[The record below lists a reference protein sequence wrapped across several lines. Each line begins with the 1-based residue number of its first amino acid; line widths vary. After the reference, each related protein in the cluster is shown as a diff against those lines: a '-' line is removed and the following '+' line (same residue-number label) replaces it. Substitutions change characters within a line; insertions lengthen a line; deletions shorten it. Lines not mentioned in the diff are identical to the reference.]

1 MTGIVDL
8 TKEATREAVKWYF
21 APVVALAR
29 RMRRRSI
36 AEKPAGDQATRPV
49 RDPEVEP
56 SKAQAPTAPLWR
68 VDISPSFEDSAKAIH
83 LSPELARTLT
93 LLIVRLSRS
102 AEAVS
107 PIPGTNVRVLSSG
120 RRIILS
126 DGTELAPLAVFY
138 SLSADQSSVHVL
150 DVMPMDAEDVR
161 VPESTLSELLA
172 ESVGDLR
179 SAPAHR
185 WVEGSYAT
193 SVTIG
198 AGFSPT
204 DAQLVQRSTGG
215 TLADIVAAT
224 ASQTAA

>member
-8 TKEATREAVKWYF
+8 TKEAAREGVQWYF

-29 RMRRRSI
+29 RVRRGSN
-36 AEKPAGDQATRPV
+36 AEKPASDRTTQAPH
-49 RDPEVEP
+49 DPEAEQL
-56 SKAQAPTAPLWR
+56 KASALATPMWR
-68 VDISPSFEDSAKAIH
+68 VDISPSFEDSAKAIQFP
-83 LSPELARTLT
+83 PELARTLT

-126 DGTELAPLAVFY
+126 DGTELAPLAIFY
-138 SLSADQSSVHVL
+138 SLTEDRSSVHVL
-150 DVMPMDAEDVR
+150 DVMPMESQDVR
-161 VPESTLSELLA
+161 ISHSALSELLA
-172 ESVGDLR
+172 ESVGDFR
-179 SAPAHR
+179 TGPAHR
-185 WVEGSYAT
+185 WVEGSYAK
-193 SVTIG
+193 SLAVEAAI
-198 AGFSPT
+198 SPA

-215 TLADIVAAT
+215 TLADIITAT